1 LDADAEL
8 ARAFVA
14 RQAWA
19 HDAAYRV
26 HGRVLYAAAYGVLR
40 DANEAQDCVQDVLL
54 RLWRDASAY
63 RIERGSL
70 RAFLAV
76 CVRNEALSRLRK
88 SHNRERIERTL
99 QPPGDVEDIAG
110 GVAREDSIGRAL
122 AALSAEQRRAVELS
136 YFGHLTHQEIAG
148 KLGEPVGT
156 VKSRLSAALRRLRA
170 ELRPQQE
177 RNDVRPG

>member
-19 HDAAYRV
+19 HEAAYRV

-88 SHNRERIERTL
+88 SQNRERIERTL
-99 QPPGDVEDIAG
+99 QPPGAVEDIAS
-110 GVAREDSIGRAL
+110 GVARDDSIGRAL
-122 AALSAEQRRAVELS
+122 ATLSEEQRRAIALS
-136 YFGHLTHQEIAG
+136 YFGHLTLREIAA
-148 KLGEPVGT
+148 KLGEPIGT

-170 ELRPQQE
+170 EMGPQQE
-177 RNDVRPG
+177 TNDVRPG

>member
-14 RQAWA
+14 RQEWA
-19 HDAAYRV
+19 HEAAYRV
-26 HGRVLYAAAYGVLR
+26 HGRVLYAAAYSVLR

-54 RLWRDASAY
+54 RLWRDASVY
-63 RIERGSL
+63 RVERGSL

-88 SHNRERIERTL
+88 SLNRERIERTL
-99 QPPGDVEDIAG
+99 QPPDDVEDIAS

-122 AALSAEQRRAVELS
+122 AALNEEQRRAVALS

-148 KLGEPVGT
+148 RLGEPVGT

-170 ELRPQQE
+170 ELGPQQE
-177 RNDVRPG
+177 TNDVRPG

>member
-1 LDADAEL
+1 MDADAEL

-19 HDAAYRV
+19 HEAAYRV
-26 HGRVLYAAAYGVLR
+26 HGRVLQAAAYGVLR
-40 DANEAQDCVQDVLL
+40 DPQDAQDCVQDVLL

-63 RIERGSL
+63 RLERGSL

-99 QPPGDVEDIAG
+99 QPPAAIEDIAG

-122 AALSAEQRRAVELS
+122 ATLSEEQRRTVTLS
-136 YFGHLTHQEIAG
+136 YFGHLTHQEIASR
-148 KLGEPVGT
+148 LGEPVGT

-170 ELRPQQE
+170 QLAPPQE
-177 RNDVRPG
+177 TNDVRPG